1 LGWAGRAVLG
11 KYTRWMETVTGISS
25 NAQALFFFLINLL
38 ALPWDMWDLISQW
51 GMESTPTAVEAANLN
66 HCATLPRYFDVILFL
81 IFL

>member
-1 LGWAGRAVLG
+1 
-11 KYTRWMETVTGISS
+11 
-25 NAQALFFFLINLL
+25 
-38 ALPWDMWDLISQW
+38 MWDFISQW